1 MQKEDLA
8 QTALTQSTPEDE
20 PKKSMSPA
28 APTPSTTKDRVDKND
43 ERSERS
49 NKSAYKSKA
58 PKSEILT
65 RSKSKKMAGSSTF
78 PSVAPSSHHSST
90 SWRSTSSRSNWSRSS
105 TSSARARKAALEAR
119 IKSQKHIDELK
130 QQQMQQRLRL
140 EEKQLAQKRRAEDQ
154 RRHEEER
161 EFQLMKEREHQD
173 MIFQQQLEHAHLQA
187 ELDQVDA
194 ELSSELSN
202 IGCADKRKCDI
213 NVLTFVANDNVPHDH
228 PEQSKS
234 TVVDMVGNNADA
246 AINIPS
252 TANAS
257 NKALTNLHDNRV
269 KSDVIKSG
277 LTRNA
282 RSGMLTDINK
292 PMDLKP
298 KFEVPLVKTVPDN
311 ESLILRPVVDVS
323 SSVSVPVAVPCTSP
337 KVNGDANVN
346 CAKMVSNL
354 NPYSKPFETKT
365 LYVPK
370 ASNTN
375 VLGSNGTGNTRVMSQ
390 FNCDASIHPGVYV
403 PTQSAMQTPTLSD
416 NANPI
421 NPANVLAHSDDSQ
434 HNSYFTKLP
443 TLKVEPP
450 FFNGNPADYFSFI
463 KAFDV
468 LIDQQLTDSNR
479 KLFFLLHYTKD
490 IAHSLIKGCQ
500 HMQTAERGYQEA
512 RGLLQSYFGQR
523 HKVIEACIRPIVK
536 GPALSENDHRSLIKF
551 SADFTS
557 CLITLQGM
565 DCLNRMDNM
574 DMVTKIMNR
583 LPQPWIPAWNHEV
596 DQILHKQHRD
606 ISINDLGDFVRQK
619 TRESTNLSQIPTSS
633 KSYSSQENS
642 TSRKTKNFSTQV
654 KNSKDTHAAKCLMCE
669 KEHFLNQCKR
679 FRDLNYHE
687 RIEFVSQRKLCR
699 ACLKE
704 GHFAK
709 FCRRKNEACKKRD
722 CKQFH
727 TTLLHPPDEDE
738 SNPASKPVKD
748 GENESSKTPKQVV
761 KNGLIN
767 LPQMEQS
774 LLPVVPVKIRR
785 KGSAELVITKALLDT
800 GSTHSFVTEDLRKKL
815 KIEDCEEVGIRTITL
830 NKDQGHQKTKIVSN
844 LEVTDMDEICCI
856 PLSSLYSC
864 KKLPVNHKD
873 IPTQAHADQYAEFE
887 DVYIPEVKCKVG
899 LLIGNNN
906 RMVMQPQEVIREPF
920 GSYAIRTP
928 VGWTLNCA
936 GGRSDHVTSPFVRSS
951 FDSQNHPMCSLCTDI
966 MDSLVNGKEEMSVD
980 QQRFMK
986 AVNESTKQ
994 LEDHHYE
1001 IGLPIKY
1008 PNLKLQN
1015 NRVQALQRASHLRKK
1030 FSRNDGFY
1038 NDYKRFVSD
1047 MIDQGYCERVEK
1059 PGPEGRTWFLPHHG
1073 VYHPEKPG
1081 KIRVVF
1087 DCSAQFNGVSLN
1099 GNLLQGPDLTNS
1111 LLGVLMR
1118 FRREL
1123 VAVQADIKAMFHQV
1137 RIPVE
1142 DRDLLRFIWWKD
1154 GNIDEEI
1161 EEYRM
1166 TVYPFGTVSSP
1177 SCANFAL
1184 KRAASDHKQ
1193 EFDKRTV
1200 ETVKRDFYVDDCLTS
1215 APTVE
1220 TAIKLV
1226 HELRDLLDKGGFCL
1240 NKWISSSREVMGSI
1254 PKSEWSKEALDLDLA
1269 SDELPTERAL
1279 GLQWNVEKDS
1289 LTFKVQRRDK
1299 PCTRRGILSMINSVF
1314 DPLGF
1319 GAVAVLPIK
1328 VLLQKL
1334 CRDKLG
1340 WDDPIPPNEK
1350 GKWLNW
1356 LEQLSKLK
1364 LFTLPRCFKPP
1375 KFGNIVHAQLHHFAD
1390 ASEGAYGSATYLR
1403 MINKNGEI
1411 HCSLIFGKGRLAP
1424 LKPLTIP
1431 RLELCAAVVASQND
1445 LMIRREL
1452 QMPELEVQSVF
1463 WTDSVTVL
1471 CYLNNESKCFHTFVA
1486 NRIQRIKN
1494 VCDPSQWHYV
1504 PSKDNPAD
1512 LLTRGLTIDE
1522 FLKCNRWNI
1531 GPAFLWQP
1539 PNYWP
1544 TIPQN
1549 PTTPEF
1555 TSDPEVRRDQTLIYA
1570 VKVQPDISLLDGLC
1584 RNYSSWHKIKRVCAQ
1599 VIRCKNI
1606 WLGRSHLNV
1615 KDLLSLEEIQEAEY
1629 LIFRHLQR
1637 RYYGK
1642 EIEKLQRG
1650 EQISSSSSLRNLDP
1664 YLEHGMLR
1672 VGGRL
1677 QKSSLPH
1684 DNKHQ
1689 IILPKCYESEL
1700 MIREQHERLGHTG
1713 RLHVIA
1719 KLRER
1724 FWIVSV
1730 NSVARSVLSK
1740 CVKCRKI
1747 RGQALTQKM
1756 ANLPEE
1762 RLIPDKPPFSCVG
1775 VDFFGTFLVRQGRSK
1790 LKRYGVLFTCFTT
1803 RAVHIEV
1810 AYSLETSSFIQSL
1823 RRFIARRGQV
1833 AELWSDNGTNFVG
1846 AQREL
1851 TQAIDDW
1858 NQAQINDFLLQ
1869 RNIKWKFNVPR
1880 ASHHGGIW
1888 ERLIRSTRKI
1898 LTGICNEQ
1906 ILTDESLLTLLCEV
1920 EGIINSRPLTTLTD
1934 DPRDLNVLTANHLL
1948 LLKEQVSLPPG
1959 NFSEKDNFAR
1969 RRWRQVQYL
1978 ADIFWKRWTREYLP
1992 LLQKRSKW
2000 VNTSRNVTNGDI
2012 VLIMD
2017 SSPRSSWVMG
2027 RVIETFPDKQGLIRS
2042 AKIQTQFSVCVRPIS
2057 KMCALLECDS
2067 V

>member
-1 MQKEDLA
+1 MASAMQKEDLA

-49 NKSAYKSKA
+49 DKSAYKSKA

-140 EEKQLAQKRRAEDQ
+140 EEKQLTQKRRAEDQ

-202 IGCADKRKCDI
+202 IGCADKRKCDT

-365 LYVPK
+365 FYVPK

-936 GGRSDHVTSPFVRSS
+936 GGRSDHVTSLFVRSS

-1356 LEQLSKLK
+1356 LEQLPKLK

-1522 FLKCNRWNI
+1522 FLKCNRWKI

-1549 PTTPEF
+1549 
-1555 TSDPEVRRDQTLIYA
+1555 
-1570 VKVQPDISLLDGLC
+1570 
-1584 RNYSSWHKIKRVCAQ
+1584 
-1599 VIRCKNI
+1599 
-1606 WLGRSHLNV
+1606 
-1615 KDLLSLEEIQEAEY
+1615 
-1629 LIFRHLQR
+1629 
-1637 RYYGK
+1637 
-1642 EIEKLQRG
+1642 
-1650 EQISSSSSLRNLDP
+1650 
-1664 YLEHGMLR
+1664 
-1672 VGGRL
+1672 
-1677 QKSSLPH
+1677 LPH
-1684 DNKHQ
+1684 
-1689 IILPKCYESEL
+1689 
-1700 MIREQHERLGHTG
+1700 
-1713 RLHVIA
+1713 
-1719 KLRER
+1719 
-1724 FWIVSV
+1724 
-1730 NSVARSVLSK
+1730 
-1740 CVKCRKI
+1740 
-1747 RGQALTQKM
+1747 
-1756 ANLPEE
+1756 
-1762 RLIPDKPPFSCVG
+1762 
-1775 VDFFGTFLVRQGRSK
+1775 
-1790 LKRYGVLFTCFTT
+1790 
-1803 RAVHIEV
+1803 
-1810 AYSLETSSFIQSL
+1810 QSL
-1823 RRFIARRGQV
+1823 
-1833 AELWSDNGTNFVG
+1833 
-1846 AQREL
+1846 
-1851 TQAIDDW
+1851 QAI
-1858 NQAQINDFLLQ
+1858 
-1869 RNIKWKFNVPR
+1869 
-1880 ASHHGGIW
+1880 
-1888 ERLIRSTRKI
+1888 RK
-1898 LTGICNEQ
+1898 
-1906 ILTDESLLTLLCEV
+1906 
-1920 EGIINSRPLTTLTD
+1920 
-1934 DPRDLNVLTANHLL
+1934 
-1948 LLKEQVSLPPG
+1948 
-1959 NFSEKDNFAR
+1959 
-1969 RRWRQVQYL
+1969 
-1978 ADIFWKRWTREYLP
+1978 
-1992 LLQKRSKW
+1992 
-2000 VNTSRNVTNGDI
+2000 
-2012 VLIMD
+2012 
-2017 SSPRSSWVMG
+2017 
-2027 RVIETFPDKQGLIRS
+2027 
-2042 AKIQTQFSVCVRPIS
+2042 
-2057 KMCALLECDS
+2057 
-2067 V
+2067 

>member
-1 MQKEDLA
+1 MASAMQKEDLA

-140 EEKQLAQKRRAEDQ
+140 EEKQLTQ

-202 IGCADKRKCDI
+202 IGCADKRKYDT
-213 NVLTFVANDNVPHDH
+213 NVLIFVANDNVPHYH

-365 LYVPK
+365 FYVPK

-785 KGSAELVITKALLDT
+785 KGSAELVVTKALLDT

-936 GGRSDHVTSPFVRSS
+936 GGRSDHVTSLFVRSS

-1254 PKSEWSKEALDLDLA
+1254 PKSEWS
-1269 SDELPTERAL
+1269 
-1279 GLQWNVEKDS
+1279 N
-1289 LTFKVQRRDK
+1289 
-1299 PCTRRGILSMINSVF
+1299 
-1314 DPLGF
+1314 PLRI
-1319 GAVAVLPIK
+1319 IK
-1328 VLLQKL
+1328 
-1334 CRDKLG
+1334 
-1340 WDDPIPPNEK
+1340 
-1350 GKWLNW
+1350 
-1356 LEQLSKLK
+1356 
-1364 LFTLPRCFKPP
+1364 F
-1375 KFGNIVHAQLHHFAD
+1375 
-1390 ASEGAYGSATYLR
+1390 
-1403 MINKNGEI
+1403 
-1411 HCSLIFGKGRLAP
+1411 
-1424 LKPLTIP
+1424 
-1431 RLELCAAVVASQND
+1431 
-1445 LMIRREL
+1445 
-1452 QMPELEVQSVF
+1452 
-1463 WTDSVTVL
+1463 
-1471 CYLNNESKCFHTFVA
+1471 
-1486 NRIQRIKN
+1486 
-1494 VCDPSQWHYV
+1494 
-1504 PSKDNPAD
+1504 
-1512 LLTRGLTIDE
+1512 
-1522 FLKCNRWNI
+1522 
-1531 GPAFLWQP
+1531 
-1539 PNYWP
+1539 
-1544 TIPQN
+1544 
-1549 PTTPEF
+1549 
-1555 TSDPEVRRDQTLIYA
+1555 
-1570 VKVQPDISLLDGLC
+1570 
-1584 RNYSSWHKIKRVCAQ
+1584 
-1599 VIRCKNI
+1599 
-1606 WLGRSHLNV
+1606 
-1615 KDLLSLEEIQEAEY
+1615 
-1629 LIFRHLQR
+1629 
-1637 RYYGK
+1637 
-1642 EIEKLQRG
+1642 
-1650 EQISSSSSLRNLDP
+1650 
-1664 YLEHGMLR
+1664 
-1672 VGGRL
+1672 
-1677 QKSSLPH
+1677 
-1684 DNKHQ
+1684 
-1689 IILPKCYESEL
+1689 
-1700 MIREQHERLGHTG
+1700 
-1713 RLHVIA
+1713 
-1719 KLRER
+1719 
-1724 FWIVSV
+1724 
-1730 NSVARSVLSK
+1730 
-1740 CVKCRKI
+1740 
-1747 RGQALTQKM
+1747 
-1756 ANLPEE
+1756 
-1762 RLIPDKPPFSCVG
+1762 
-1775 VDFFGTFLVRQGRSK
+1775 
-1790 LKRYGVLFTCFTT
+1790 
-1803 RAVHIEV
+1803 
-1810 AYSLETSSFIQSL
+1810 
-1823 RRFIARRGQV
+1823 
-1833 AELWSDNGTNFVG
+1833 
-1846 AQREL
+1846 
-1851 TQAIDDW
+1851 
-1858 NQAQINDFLLQ
+1858 
-1869 RNIKWKFNVPR
+1869 
-1880 ASHHGGIW
+1880 
-1888 ERLIRSTRKI
+1888 
-1898 LTGICNEQ
+1898 
-1906 ILTDESLLTLLCEV
+1906 
-1920 EGIINSRPLTTLTD
+1920 
-1934 DPRDLNVLTANHLL
+1934 
-1948 LLKEQVSLPPG
+1948 
-1959 NFSEKDNFAR
+1959 
-1969 RRWRQVQYL
+1969 
-1978 ADIFWKRWTREYLP
+1978 
-1992 LLQKRSKW
+1992 
-2000 VNTSRNVTNGDI
+2000 
-2012 VLIMD
+2012 
-2017 SSPRSSWVMG
+2017 
-2027 RVIETFPDKQGLIRS
+2027 
-2042 AKIQTQFSVCVRPIS
+2042 
-2057 KMCALLECDS
+2057 
-2067 V
+2067 